1 MGNYETRMRLIS
13 ETNVNVAN
21 NTSYVT
27 VAFDFR
33 RTDYSYYG
41 YNLTG
46 DAYWNIKVDS
56 QSTGNVKF
64 TYNWSFGQNV
74 WKEVARR
81 SFTVTH
87 NADGKKSISMSG
99 TIYFG
104 AGVSPGT
111 LTGSGSAALS
121 TIPRA
126 TTPTLSPASQDAG
139 SAITINLP
147 RASSSFTHKLTYKF
161 GNASGTIATAAGAS
175 QSWTLPAS
183 LAAQIPNTTSGTG
196 VITCETYNGSTLIGT
211 KTVNFTATVPSSMV
225 PSVGT
230 VAVSEAV
237 AGLNA
242 QFGAYVQH
250 KSQLKIS
257 ISASGV
263 QGSSVTAYKT
273 EVGGRV
279 YSGNSFTSDPISLS
293 GTIPVKVTITD
304 RRGRTATKTQNVSA
318 VAYSNPSIVS
328 FSALRCSSDGTV
340 NEQGTSMKITMNFGI
355 SNVGDKNTKS
365 YVVELLKSGTTTWS
379 KVVSGSVYSYN
390 STYIADNV
398 LSIDSSYVLRLKIS
412 DYFTTSEA
420 KVDINTGFTLMDFRS
435 TGKGLAFG
443 KASEKDALEVD
454 MNAELKKTI
463 SVAGAATFGGASTF
477 SGKAT
482 FNGGLSGTLTG
493 THNGTHNGTTV
504 GGLNGYIVTQVIPAN
519 ADLNSYNS
527 ETRFYYCP
535 SNATVATLKN
545 CPTNNAFY
553 MWIGRHAGV
562 FQFLVTYVTS
572 GQQIFTRNY
581 YNGAWGSWRQ
591 LEFFTGNSIGT
602 AVNLINNTSYTF
614 PCDGYLYLECNYRQG
629 YYLFMDLYGA
639 NGVTC
644 GRLNQSSPNSQGCQS
659 HNCTTTYV
667 KKGMY
672 ITGIT
677 TNNKT
682 YNKLRF
688 YPFQ

>member
-56 QSTGNVKF
+56 QSTGNIKF

-87 NADGKKSISMSG
+87 NADGKKTINMSG

-126 TTPTLSPASQDAG
+126 TTPTLSPASQNAG

-161 GNASGTIATAAGAS
+161 GSASGTIATAAGAS
-175 QSWTLPAS
+175 QNWTLPAS
-183 LAAQIPNTTSGTG
+183 LAAQIPNATSGIG
-196 VITCETYNGSTLIGT
+196 AITCETYNGSTLIGT
-211 KTVNFTATVPSSMV
+211 KTVNFTATVPSSMI

-279 YSGNSFTSDPISLS
+279 YSGNSFTTGIIDSSGSL
-293 GTIPVKVTITD
+293 PVKITVTD
-304 RRGRTATKTQNVSA
+304 SRGRTATKTQTVNVL
-318 VAYSNPSIVS
+318 AYANPSIIT
-328 FSALRCSSDGTV
+328 FSAVRCNSSGTFD
-340 NEQGTSMKITMNFGI
+340 EQGTSMCISMNF
-355 SNVGDKNTKS
+355 NVSDVGSKNTKS
-365 YVVELLKSGTTTWS
+365 YTIELQKNGTTTWT
-379 KVVSGSVYSYN
+379 KNGSVYSFN
-390 STYIADNV
+390 STYIADNL
-398 LSIDSSYVLRLKIS
+398 LSVDSSYTLRLKVT
-412 DYFTTSEA
+412 DFFTTSSA
-420 KVDINTGFTLMDFRS
+420 TVDISSGFTLMDFRS
-435 TGKGLAFG
+435 TGKGIGVG
-443 KASEKDALEVD
+443 KVSEKDQLEVD
-454 MNAELKKTI
+454 MIAEFYKALILHGNGTQYNLFDKIAALSTQISNNASQIATHTTQIAGKAAASHGH
-463 SVAGAATFGGASTF
+463 SVATQGANGFMSAGDKKKLDGINYACGRTALIPIGGGTFKDVPISFGRTFSKIPLVFLTFYAASQNTKYLGLAYLNESTTGATIRITNGGGASY
-477 SGKAT
+477 S
-482 FNGGLSGTLTG
+482 
-493 THNGTHNGTTV
+493 V
-504 GGLNGYIVTQVIPAN
+504 
-519 ADLNSYNS
+519 
-527 ETRFYYCP
+527 
-535 SNATVATLKN
+535 
-545 CPTNNAFY
+545 
-553 MWIGRHAGV
+553 
-562 FQFLVTYVTS
+562 YVNWLA
-572 GQQIFTRNY
+572 I
-581 YNGAWGSWRQ
+581 
-591 LEFFTGNSIGT
+591 L
-602 AVNLINNTSYTF
+602 
-614 PCDGYLYLECNYRQG
+614 
-629 YYLFMDLYGA
+629 
-639 NGVTC
+639 
-644 GRLNQSSPNSQGCQS
+644 
-659 HNCTTTYV
+659 
-667 KKGMY
+667 
-672 ITGIT
+672 
-677 TNNKT
+677 
-682 YNKLRF
+682 
-688 YPFQ
+688 

>member
-56 QSTGNVKF
+56 QSTGNIKF

-87 NADGKKSISMSG
+87 NADGKKTINMSG

-126 TTPTLSPASQDAG
+126 TTPTLSPASQNAG

-161 GNASGTIATAAGAS
+161 GSASGTIATAAGAS
-175 QSWTLPAS
+175 QNWTLPAS
-183 LAAQIPNTTSGTG
+183 LAAQIPNATSGIG
-196 VITCETYNGSTLIGT
+196 AITCETYNGSTLIGT
-211 KTVNFTATVPSSMV
+211 KTVNFTATVPSSMI

-279 YSGNSFTSDPISLS
+279 YSGNSFTTGIIDSSGSL
-293 GTIPVKVTITD
+293 PVKITVTD
-304 RRGRTATKTQNVSA
+304 SRGRKATKTQTVNVL
-318 VAYSNPSIVS
+318 AYANPSIS
-328 FSALRCSSDGTV
+328 TFSAVRCNSSGTFD
-340 NEQGTSMKITMNFGI
+340 EQGTSVCISMNF
-355 SNVGDKNTKS
+355 NVSDVGSKNTKNFI
-365 YVVELLKSGTTTWS
+365 VELQKNGTTTWTE
-379 KVVSGSVYSYN
+379 VVSNSVYSYN
-390 STYIADNV
+390 STYIADNL
-398 LSIDSSYVLRLKIS
+398 LSVDSSYTLRLKVT
-412 DYFTTSEA
+412 DFFTTSSA
-420 KVDINTGFTLMDFRS
+420 TVDISSGFTLMDFRS
-435 TGKGLAFG
+435 TGKGIGVG
-443 KASEKDALEVD
+443 KVSEKDQLEVD
-454 MNAELKKTI
+454 MIAEFYKALILHGNGTQYNLFDKIAALSTQISNNASQIATHTTQIAGKAAASHGH
-463 SVAGAATFGGASTF
+463 SVATQGANGFMSAGDKKKLDGINVGNNLGA
-477 SGKAT
+477 
-482 FNGGLSGTLTG
+482 
-493 THNGTHNGTTV
+493 
-504 GGLNGYIVTQVIPAN
+504 P
-519 ADLNSYNS
+519 
-527 ETRFYYCP
+527 
-535 SNATVATLKN
+535 
-545 CPTNNAFY
+545 
-553 MWIGRHAGV
+553 
-562 FQFLVTYVTS
+562 
-572 GQQIFTRNY
+572 
-581 YNGAWGSWRQ
+581 
-591 LEFFTGNSIGT
+591 
-602 AVNLINNTSYTF
+602 VNLINNTSYTF
-614 PCDGYLYLECNYRQG
+614 PSDGYLYLEANYRANH
-629 YYLFMDLYGA
+629 YIALRLYGTGA
-639 NGVTC
+639 TNFIYV
-644 GRLNQSSPNSQGCQS
+644 LQSSPTSVGCINNNATS
-659 HNCTTTYV
+659 TFV
-667 KKGMY
+667 KKGMR
-672 ITGIT
+672 IQNIE
-677 TNNKT
+677 TNSKT
-682 YNKLRF
+682 YNKLKF
-688 YPFQ
+688 YPLQ